1 MDKKFLDKVL
11 DQIVS
16 ETRLDYD
23 WEVIETPFSHF
34 IPPNPQRFSDN
45 FEFFI
50 DYFFPSYH
58 YPSSLNTPS
67 SFLKHCEEVYG
78 LNGQET
84 KYVWEEYKRIIKDKI
99 KNNGKNMY
107 KLLKIK

>member
-34 IPPNPQRFSDN
+34 IPPNPQRFSAN
-45 FEFFI
+45 FEFII

-58 YPSSLNTPS
+58 PTDLNTPS

-84 KYVWEEYKRIIKDKI
+84 KYVWEEYKQIIINDMI
-99 KNNGKNMY
+99 KNNG
-107 KLLKIK
+107 